1 MRARTGTALGRCV
14 RRGAALALLACGTA
28 FSVTTPAH
36 AAGELCDTGVV
47 FDGADVLDDR
57 AVSRAARSSYDD
69 RVTVKVIAW
78 EQTPGGGT
86 LYDALVDARAQC
98 AGWGFS
104 GGGRRSLLVLGVSTG
119 GRELGTHYDGWAF
132 DRFDSSRDDVET
144 GAMGPAFGNGQWT
157 VGMVEGLRGYAEAY
171 AASNPTRGPEP
182 YVPEIDDF
190 SDDFASEGDGSAPS
204 PWLLGVPVGLAAVG
218 GGGYGAVRL
227 RRRLKARAAARASL
241 AHAVSA
247 MAQAWFELD
256 ESNELIDARIGALPP
271 VSDSVADGIRAAHA
285 EAVAT
290 RDAATATYLRL
301 SEVHTEAAVAE
312 MDTEEAT
319 QAGHE
324 VEAATR
330 ELRDAQA
337 AMAVVEQRLSAYD
350 TLREEL
356 PARIEALRTG
366 AAEVTALL
374 ASRQVEGY
382 RTTDNDAAPAAAEQA
397 AADAAAL
404 AAQQR
409 HGDAAALLERAQADL
424 AAHRTWLSELADF
437 RAGLVHDTAALHTR
451 ATELDA
457 AIADA
462 YVTTEALERDQDP
475 SCVEGV
481 RATVDEA
488 SAARKA
494 LDGALRTIEQHTS
507 MADQQF
513 ARAREEL
520 TAAQQSAD
528 AVAAGAAHPALRVE
542 QLRALAVDVPQRVER
557 AVVEADAI
565 QGQVSTHPA
574 AMTFLAEVPDVSGFR
589 SEAVGVGDAA
599 GLAKPPWLRLD
610 SQLAEAEAGLTRAR
624 AVVDRAIADHDASQ
638 RALDAAASAI
648 AAARDQVVHGDV
660 SAAAREMLDDAREQ
674 LALAESETG
683 SLAAI
688 TAGAE
693 SAKDT
698 ANAAAA
704 RARQDR
710 RDAEQRREAA
720 RRAEAARRRS
730 SSGGGGGFGGG
741 GGGFGGGGGSRSS
754 GGGGSR
760 SFGGGG
766 GSRGGGGGGSRGF

>member
-1 MRARTGTALGRCV
+1 MLALLTCGTALS
-14 RRGAALALLACGTA
+14 ATA
-28 FSVTTPAH
+28 PAH
-36 AAGELCDTGVV
+36 AAGELCDRSVV
-47 FDGADVLDDR
+47 FDEADVLDDR
-57 AVSRAARSSYDD
+57 AVSRAARSSFDD
-69 RVTVKVIAW
+69 RATVKVIAW
-78 EQTPGGGT
+78 EQTPGGGD

-132 DRFDSSRDDVET
+132 GRFDSSRDDVET
-144 GAMGPAFGNGQWT
+144 TAMGPAFGNGQWT
-157 VGMVEGLRGYAEAY
+157 GGMVEGLRGYAEAY
-171 AASNPTRGPEP
+171 AASSPTRVPEP
-182 YVPEIDDF
+182 YVPETDDF
-190 SDDFASEGDGSAPS
+190 SSDFSTDGGGSAPS
-204 PWLLGVPVGLAAVG
+204 PWLLGVPVGLAALG

-227 RRRLKARAAARASL
+227 RRRLKARAAARTSL

-256 ESNELIDARIGALPP
+256 ESNELIDARVSALPP
-271 VSDSVADGIRAAHA
+271 VSDAVADGIRTAHA

-290 RDAATATYLRL
+290 RDGATATYLRL
-301 SEVHTEAAVAE
+301 SEVHTEAAVAG

-319 QAGHE
+319 LAGHE
-324 VEAATR
+324 VEAAIR
-330 ELRDAQA
+330 ELRSAQA
-337 AMAVVEQRLSAYD
+337 AMTGVEERLSSYD

-356 PARIEALRTG
+356 PARIGALRAG
-366 AAEVTALL
+366 ATEVTALL

-382 RTTDNDAAPAAAEQA
+382 RTTDNDAAPAEAEQA
-397 AADAAAL
+397 ATDAAAL

-409 HGDAAALLERAQADL
+409 HGDAAALHERAQADL

-437 RAGLVHDTAALHTR
+437 RAALVRDTAALRTR
-451 ATELDA
+451 TTELDA

-488 SAARKA
+488 SAAREA

-520 TAAQQSAD
+520 IAAQQSAD
-528 AVAAGAAHPALRVE
+528 AVAAGAAHPALLVE

-565 QGQVSTHPA
+565 QGQVTTHPA
-574 AMTFLAEVPDVSGFR
+574 AMTFLAQVPDVSGFR
-589 SEAVGVGDAA
+589 SAAVGVGDAA
-599 GLAKPPWLRLD
+599 GLARPPWLRLD
-610 SQLAEAEAGLTRAR
+610 AQLGEAEAGLTRAR
-624 AVVDRAIADHDASQ
+624 AVVDRAIADHEASQ

-648 AAARDQVVHGDV
+648 AAARDQVAHGDV
-660 SAAAREMLDDAREQ
+660 SGAARELLDDARER

-698 ANAAAA
+698 ADAAAA

-741 GGGFGGGGGSRSS
+741 FGGGSGGGGGFSGGGGSHGS

>member
-1 MRARTGTALGRCV
+1 M
-14 RRGAALALLACGTA
+14 
-28 FSVTTPAH
+28 
-36 AAGELCDTGVV
+36 
-47 FDGADVLDDR
+47 
-57 AVSRAARSSYDD
+57 
-69 RVTVKVIAW
+69 
-78 EQTPGGGT
+78 
-86 LYDALVDARAQC
+86 
-98 AGWGFS
+98 
-104 GGGRRSLLVLGVSTG
+104 
-119 GRELGTHYDGWAF
+119 
-132 DRFDSSRDDVET
+132 
-144 GAMGPAFGNGQWT
+144 
-157 VGMVEGLRGYAEAY
+157 
-171 AASNPTRGPEP
+171 
-182 YVPEIDDF
+182 
-190 SDDFASEGDGSAPS
+190 
-204 PWLLGVPVGLAAVG
+204 
-218 GGGYGAVRL
+218 
-227 RRRLKARAAARASL
+227 
-241 AHAVSA
+241 
-247 MAQAWFELD
+247 
-256 ESNELIDARIGALPP
+256 
-271 VSDSVADGIRAAHA
+271 
-285 EAVAT
+285 
-290 RDAATATYLRL
+290 
-301 SEVHTEAAVAE
+301 
-312 MDTEEAT
+312 
-319 QAGHE
+319 
-324 VEAATR
+324 
-330 ELRDAQA
+330 
-337 AMAVVEQRLSAYD
+337 
-350 TLREEL
+350 
-356 PARIEALRTG
+356 
-366 AAEVTALL
+366 
-374 ASRQVEGY
+374 
-382 RTTDNDAAPAAAEQA
+382 
-397 AADAAAL
+397 
-404 AAQQR
+404 
-409 HGDAAALLERAQADL
+409 
-424 AAHRTWLSELADF
+424 
-437 RAGLVHDTAALHTR
+437 
-451 ATELDA
+451 
-457 AIADA
+457 
-462 YVTTEALERDQDP
+462 
-475 SCVEGV
+475 

-574 AMTFLAEVPDVSGFR
+574 AMTFLAEVPDVSGLR

-660 SAAAREMLDDAREQ
+660 SGAARELLDDARQQ

-730 SSGGGGGFGGG
+730 SSGGGGFGGG